1 MNIICTCFPSPTSIS
16 LSTIKLV
23 TKDISLRPYLLSPTR
38 QNVSRKRDL
47 ALQAVEFSCP
57 PIDADCLA
65 SEFGVDGVTFSGI
78 SGSCVIRMA
87 LENGSVANVMLPS
100 GLITSFKVPMWHG
113 GTMELLHT
121 AVSEGENGGAVI
133 QGGISLAFNCQNDRG
148 GSWSPNIW
156 ALHQVKGTAQE
167 SIQVELIS
175 RNSECNVEVRHVI
188 NLQQDVLI
196 SEILVSNA
204 STSALRLMGSFISH
218 LTVSTPEAT
227 YAVGLEGSDF
237 FTRPPVLANFSIIP
251 PDFGTRKDQ
260 VSQKFWGH
268 IALNKLFLKQNPVDD
283 LKSMTRNIEEEEW
296 KGEEKDNYKHL
307 TDKMSRIYTS
317 APRNFTV
324 IDRGRRNSVVVTRD
338 GFNELY
344 MFSPG
349 SRHKWYSKY
358 SYICLGQAALLQP
371 ISINS
376 QSEWRGGQHL
386 HNPNF

>member
-1 MNIICTCFPSPTSIS
+1 MNIIYTYFPSPTSIS

-23 TKDISLRPYLLSPTR
+23 TKDISLRPYILSATR

-47 ALQAVEFSCP
+47 TLQAFEFSCP

-65 SEFGVDGVTFSGI
+65 SEFGVDGVTFS
-78 SGSCVIRMA
+78 
-87 LENGSVANVMLPS
+87 
-100 GLITSFKVPMWHG
+100 
-113 GTMELLHT
+113 
-121 AVSEGENGGAVI
+121 AVSEGENDGAVI

-156 ALHQVKGTAQE
+156 ALHQVKGTPQE

-218 LTVSTPEAT
+218 LT
-227 YAVGLEGSDF
+227 
-237 FTRPPVLANFSIIP
+237 
-251 PDFGTRKDQ
+251 
-260 VSQKFWGH
+260 
-268 IALNKLFLKQNPVDD
+268 
-283 LKSMTRNIEEEEW
+283 
-296 KGEEKDNYKHL
+296 
-307 TDKMSRIYTS
+307 
-317 APRNFTV
+317 
-324 IDRGRRNSVVVTRD
+324 GRRNSVVVRRD

-349 SRHKWYSKY
+349 SRHKWYGKY

-371 ISINS
+371 ISLNS

>member
-1 MNIICTCFPSPTSIS
+1 MMNIVYTCFPSPTSIS

-23 TKDISLRPYLLSPTR
+23 TKDIFLHPYIVSAKR
-38 QNVSRKRDL
+38 QKFTRKRDL
-47 ALQAVEFSCP
+47 ALQAVASFSFP
-57 PIDADCLA
+57 PIDVDCLA
-65 SEFGVDGVTFSGI
+65 SEFGIDGVTFSGI
-78 SGSCVIRMA
+78 SDSCVIKMA

-113 GTMELLHT
+113 GIVELLHT
-121 AVSEGENGGAVI
+121 TVSEGDNGGADI

-148 GSWSPNIW
+148 SWCPNIW
-156 ALHQVKGTAQE
+156 ALHQVKGNPQE

-175 RNSECNVEVRHVI
+175 RNPEGSVVVRHVI
-188 NLQQDVLI
+188 NLQRNVLI

-204 STSALRLMGSFISH
+204 SASALRLMGSLISH

-227 YAVGLEGSDF
+227 YAVGLGGSDF
-237 FTRPPVLANFSIIP
+237 FSRPPVLANFSIIP
-251 PDFGTRKDQ
+251 PDFGKRNDQ

-268 IALNKLFLKQNPVDD
+268 TALNKLIFKQNTDDD
-283 LKSMTRNIEEEEW
+283 LKSTTRNIEEW

-307 TDKMSRIYTS
+307 TDEMSRIYTS
-317 APRNFTV
+317 APRKFTV
-324 IDRGRRNSVVVTRD
+324 IDRGRRNSVVMRRD

-371 ISINS
+371 ISLNS
-376 QSEWRGGQHL
+376 QSEWRGGQHI